1 MQEDN
6 KQICVVIDTN
16 ILVSNSSLL
25 LKTPLSSA
33 LLYILKRSDGR
44 IGLPEIIEDE
54 VIKHTIRVGREAIE
68 KINSNFKTI
77 EILMGRRSSYDL
89 PDESQL
95 ENVARERFTELNPL
109 IIRIPFT
116 FDHAKSA
123 LRRINEESQ
132 PNGHKNQQ
140 FKDSAIWEA
149 ILTLFNSYTVHF
161 ITNDNAFYKNR
172 QADTG
177 KLADNLLEDCRKIG
191 GEVFIYKDLESC
203 LKVLRENVPALDVRS
218 IIQAIDNVINPNLV
232 REEILETGF
241 EIVGLA
247 IDLSSVSAFLTE
259 TIGKLALSFEIKY
272 NLYDVQ
278 NIGEY
283 ERKEAILTAAG
294 DCLYEPDTNIISDVR
309 MDFERM
315 TWLEPSGELGRRGS
329 VYGYA
334 DIGMISFG
342 GINQIQYTFREPLR

>member
-25 LKTPLSSA
+25 LKTPLGSA
-33 LLYILKRSDGR
+33 LLYILKRSNGR

-77 EILMGRRSSYDL
+77 EILMGGRSSYDL

-95 ENVARERFTELNPL
+95 ENVARERFTELDPL

-123 LRRINEESQ
+123 LRRINEKFP
-132 PNGHKNQQ
+132 PNDKDQQ

-149 ILTLFNSYTVHF
+149 ILTLLNSYTVYF
-161 ITNDNAFYKNR
+161 ITNDNAFYKSR
-172 QADTG
+172 SADNG

-191 GEVFIYKDLESC
+191 GDVFIYKDVNSC
-203 LKVLRENVPALDVRS
+203 LKVLRENVPPLDERS
-218 IIQAIDNVINPNLV
+218 MIQTIDNIINPKLV
-232 REEILETGF
+232 RERILETGF
-241 EIVGLA
+241 EIVSLA

-259 TIGKLALSFEIKY
+259 TMGKLALSFEIKY

-315 TWLEPSGELGRRGS
+315 SWLEPSGELGKRGI

-334 DIGMISFG
+334 STGMISFG

>member
-6 KQICVVIDTN
+6 KEICVVIDTN

-25 LKTPLSSA
+25 LKTPLGSA
-33 LLYILKRSDGR
+33 LLYILKRSNGR

-54 VIKHTIRVGREAIE
+54 VIKHTIRVGRKAIE
-68 KINSNFKTI
+68 EINSSFKII
-77 EILMGRRSSYDL
+77 EILMGGRSSYDL

-95 ENVARERFTELNPL
+95 EKVARERFTELDPL

-132 PNGHKNQQ
+132 PNWHKNQQ

-149 ILTLFNSYTVHF
+149 ILSILNSYTVYF
-161 ITNDNAFYKNR
+161 ITNDNAFYKSR
-172 QADTG
+172 SADTG

-191 GEVFIYKDLESC
+191 GNVYIYKDLDSC
-203 LKVLRENVPALDVRS
+203 LKVLRENVPALDERS
-218 IIQAIDNVINPNLV
+218 IIQEIDHIINPNLV
-232 REEILETGF
+232 RERISETGF
-241 EIVGLA
+241 EIISLA

-259 TIGKLALSFEIKY
+259 AMGKLALTFKIKY
-272 NLYDVQ
+272 HLYDVQ
-278 NIGEY
+278 NRGAS
-283 ERKEAILTAAG
+283 ERKDAILTAAG

-315 TWLEPSGELGRRGS
+315 TWLEPTGELGRRGT
-329 VYGYA
+329 VYMSASMG
-334 DIGMISFG
+334 DDNRIE
-342 GINQIQYTFREPLR
+342 YTFREPLR